1 MTDIDGA
8 TTPGAAGAARDGE
21 DSGAA
26 SDGRHHRPADAPPSP
41 AQAAAA
47 KAAYQDVQSSTGGQS
62 KIPTGADPLSGT
74 EEPSTASVSDGP
86 GDGEDVEP
94 TESVDPIEPAQED
107 VMSDSRTGPDA
118 QLAAERL
125 ADLQRLQAEYVN
137 YKRRVD
143 RDRALESERAI
154 ARMAEAL
161 LPVLDE
167 VQLAR
172 EHGELGDG
180 PFAKIA
186 EKLETTLGRYGVQRY
201 GEPGEAFDPNVHD
214 AVMHTHAELAPGTT
228 VTTVVQVMQ
237 PGYTIGERVLRAA
250 LVAVADP
257 L

>member
-8 TTPGAAGAARDGE
+8 TTPGAAGAASDGE

-26 SDGRHHRPADAPPSP
+26 SDGRQHRPADASPSP

-47 KAAYQDVQSSTGGQS
+47 KAAYQDVQASTGGQS
-62 KIPTGADPLSGT
+62 KIPQAADPLEET
-74 EEPSTASVSDGP
+74 EEPPTEWASDGP
-86 GDGEDVEP
+86 GDRQDVEAP
-94 TESVDPIEPAQED
+94 ESADPNEPAQED
-107 VMSDSRTGPDA
+107 VMSDSLGGSDA

-154 ARMAEAL
+154 ASMVESL

-186 EKLETTLGRYGVQRY
+186 EKLETTLARYGVVRY
-201 GEPGEAFDPNVHD
+201 GEPGETFDPTVHE

-228 VTTVVQVMQ
+228 ATTVVQVLQ
-237 PGYTIGERVLRAA
+237 PGYKIGDRVLRAA